1 MQTRRSVPT
10 RICLS
15 VYAPFAN
22 MVQNAAVHSTQK
34 DRSEARS
41 GEFAAYARL
50 PLDER
55 FYASEVGD
63 ENIAFM
69 KAQTGIQGNEEIKQ
83 HIMKIQAYAYQVR
96 FQDIA
101 HLLTILDHG
110 PRVKVY
116 PYPFIRWF
124 WFVE

>member
-1 MQTRRSVPT
+1 
-10 RICLS
+10 
-15 VYAPFAN
+15 
-22 MVQNAAVHSTQK
+22 MVQNSAVRSTQR

-55 FYASEVGD
+55 LYASEVSD

-69 KAQTGIQGNEEIKQ
+69 KAQTGIKGDEEIKQ
-83 HIMKIQAYAYQVR
+83 HIMKIQGDAYQVGC
-96 FQDIA
+96 QDIA
-101 HLLTILDHG
+101 HLLSTPDHG
-110 PRVKVY
+110 SRVQVY